1 MAPSAIL
8 DFEIRFS
15 DTALLLCLCSGLN
28 LWSLTVVRSA
38 VEKLLRFLF
47 SIGNALEV
55 PKIGGFVDFGSENW
69 NLYLCEPQKAPPC
82 VKTRVLTYHTP
93 KSVHNCG
100 QWTVSMKKNGNSSRT
115 KFKMTV
121 GGHFVS
127 ENFKVLTCDCIG
139 RSFLIEIC

>member
-28 LWSLTVVRSA
+28 LWSLTVLRSA

-55 PKIGGFVDFGSENW
+55 PKMAFLGIWGGENW
-69 NLYLCEPQKAPPC
+69 TLYLCEPQKAPTR
-82 VKTRVLTYHTP
+82 VQTRVLTYYTP

-100 QWTVSMKKNGNSSRT
+100 LWTASMKKTGNSSGI

-121 GGHFVS
+121 GGHLVF
-127 ENFKVLTCDCIG
+127 ENYKVVTRNLIG
-139 RSFLIEIC
+139 RSFLIKSC